1 MVTGFYCGVDIM
13 TYEEFGRNVKSMFA
27 AAAHC
32 IQKRT
37 ENEVKKAMIAPVQ
50 KRKRAH
56 DDFHKFVRSL

>member
-1 MVTGFYCGVDIM
+1 M

-37 ENEVKKAMIAPVQ
+37 ENEVKKAMITPVQ